1 MLSNV
6 CFFLFGVI
14 DGIFVGRGVGTNG
27 LGAVN
32 IAMPFIM
39 LVYALFIL
47 INVGSVTIFAV
58 RLGKGDVEG
67 ANEVFRCG
75 TFLITIVS
83 SALGLI
89 GMIFTK
95 PICLLLGASETFL
108 KLATDYLFWYSLFIL
123 PSGLSLFLQTYCR
136 NDNAPEL
143 VTLAVVISTSF
154 NVFGDWLLIFYFKMG
169 TMGAALATGV
179 SQTLALLIV
188 STHLLFK
195 KGVLRLGKFRL
206 TKALFADILVHGL
219 PGGIGELATPIT
231 TTCFNLVLAD
241 KIGDLGINSFSL
253 ICYVA
258 SFTVAIFYGTSE
270 GLQPLFGQCYGSKNE
285 TDLKYY
291 FKAGLWTNFIGSLI
305 VTALVLLF
313 SRPICALFGADDV
326 TLAYTL
332 KVMPLYAW
340 GFVIMAFNVMI
351 SAYLYSTE
359 RSKHAIILNVLRSVV
374 VNASVILLL
383 PAVFGKD
390 IIWFSFGIYEILVLF
405 IAYYLLKKSEK
416 NGIMFE

>member
-1 MLSNV
+1 
-6 CFFLFGVI
+6 
-14 DGIFVGRGVGTNG
+14 
-27 LGAVN
+27 
-32 IAMPFIM
+32 
-39 LVYALFIL
+39 
-47 INVGSVTIFAV
+47 
-58 RLGKGDVEG
+58 
-67 ANEVFRCG
+67 
-75 TFLITIVS
+75 
-83 SALGLI
+83 
-89 GMIFTK
+89 
-95 PICLLLGASETFL
+95 
-108 KLATDYLFWYSLFIL
+108 
-123 PSGLSLFLQTYCR
+123 
-136 NDNAPEL
+136 
-143 VTLAVVISTSF
+143 
-154 NVFGDWLLIFYFKMG
+154 
-169 TMGAALATGV
+169 MGAALATGV

-195 KGVLRLGKFRL
+195 KGVLRFGKFRL
-206 TKALFADILVHGL
+206 TKVLFVDILVHGL

-340 GFVIMAFNVMI
+340 GFVIMSFNVMI

-359 RSKHAIILNVLRSVV
+359 RSKHAIILNLLRSVV

-383 PAVFGKD
+383 PGVFGKD

-405 IAYYLLKKSEK
+405 VAYYLLKKSET
-416 NGIMFE
+416 NGIIFE